1 MIIQPYFDAVDIHY
15 NIFDFD
21 SLREQLLKTEFK
33 KVYQYDWRE
42 TEHANVDD
50 FSQAY
55 YPHMDKENGKLL
67 SLNVEAVK

>member
-1 MIIQPYFDAVDIHY
+1 LVNY

-21 SLREQLLKTEFK
+21 SLREQLLKAGFRK
-33 KVYQYDWRE
+33 AYRYDWRE
-42 TEHANVDD
+42 TEHAYVDD